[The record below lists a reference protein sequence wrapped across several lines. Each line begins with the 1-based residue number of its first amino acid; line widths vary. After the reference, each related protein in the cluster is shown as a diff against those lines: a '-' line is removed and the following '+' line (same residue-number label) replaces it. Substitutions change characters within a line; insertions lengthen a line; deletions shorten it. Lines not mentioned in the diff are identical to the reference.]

1 MRKNNL
7 RELIDLIKYP
17 IITDKATRLIESNQ
31 YTFATDPRANKTQIK
46 LSIEYLFKVK
56 VQSVNTQQAPQK
68 VRRVGK
74 FIGKK
79 PKYKKAIVTLATGDS
94 INLFSED

>member
-31 YTFATDPRANKTQIK
+31 YTFATDPRANK
-46 LSIEYLFKVK
+46 
-56 VQSVNTQQAPQK
+56 N
-68 VRRVGK
+68 
-74 FIGKK
+74 
-79 PKYKKAIVTLATGDS
+79 
-94 INLFSED
+94 